1 MKVIQKSG
9 AWLWALLA
17 ALLLTV
23 LLTATAFAGD
33 NDFRCWTVDARQWT
47 NQGYQSEKDGVW
59 YLFLPQDESPA
70 DTVLS
75 FSGRVTAASAG
86 ALDREGGTLTGAFA
100 DRDRV
105 TLTLEGG
112 RTETVCLRQSSLP
125 SLRLILNGT
134 TLDQIHQDK
143 DVKYPGNDLVLT
155 DGDDVLTGAVEI
167 KGRGNSTWREYAKK
181 PYQIKFSK
189 KTSVLGMPAAK
200 KWILLAN
207 ASDDSMIRTRLVY
220 DAAEQMDFPFVT
232 EYQYVD
238 LWIDGQY
245 LGVYLLGEKAEIG
258 KGRLNLQDP
267 AGAMFEL
274 DNGFAT
280 DEDHYFF
287 EGRLNSY
294 FALKEIV
301 EEDDEHIQQA
311 MTNFQ
316 TAMTRLTT
324 ALTSQ
329 GWENLS
335 LSQLNEM
342 IDVDSLARYYL
353 MNEYVLNGES
363 FFTSFFW
370 YQDGAS
376 DVLHVGPLWDFDTC
390 MGNKNEKVTDYNASS
405 TSVLMKKMLNIPAF
419 YQRVQELY
427 ARYKPLLTGMAGQV
441 DGLRDEIGVSA
452 DLNYLRWSTLGT
464 ANPKPGGTPFA
475 PTYDEAL
482 SRVRTWLTGRAGA
495 FTPTVRPQQL
505 GYYFNAS
512 RTVMYLTYSAPSQ
525 TSLRFAVWGQQDG
538 QNDLHWYQAKQQN
551 GRWVA
556 EVPLINHQETGTYMV
571 HVYNQNGLPQ
581 GLLDH
586 GTVVVDN
593 LVQPEK
599 PALKAA
605 LSADG
610 RYLNL
615 TLTGGSDL
623 TRVWFPTWSQ
633 KNGQDDLQWYEAK
646 KQADGSWTYSVA
658 LSRHNTTGTYFI
670 HAYGNNKK
678 NLVAHTTA
686 YVEKIPGPEMKAA
699 LSADGRYLDVTL
711 TGRSDLSQV
720 WFPTWSQV
728 NGQDDLRWHEAARQA
743 DGSWTCRIALSD
755 HSGTGVYFIH
765 AYGNT
770 KKNLVAHTTV
780 TVPQASQPEQPPQPV
795 RSGMQAV
802 LSADGRYL
810 DVTLAGRSDLTKVW
824 FPTWSAVNGQ
834 DDLRWYEAT
843 KQPDGSWTCRVPLAN
858 HKSAGGFFLHAY
870 GNNKKN
876 LVAHT
881 TAYVEKIPGPEMK
894 AALSADGRYLDV
906 TLTGRSDLSQV
917 WFPTWSQ
924 VNGQDDLRWH
934 EAARQADGSWTCR
947 IALSD
952 HSGTGVYFIHAY
964 GNTKKNLVAHT
975 TVTVPQASQPE
986 QPPQPVRSGMQAVL
1000 SADGRY
1006 LDVTLAGRSDLTKVW
1021 FPTWS
1026 AVNGQDDLRWY
1037 EATKQPDGSW
1047 TCRVPLANHKSA
1059 GGFFLHAYGNN
1070 KKNLVA
1076 HTTASVSQ
1084 VVSPQVWTRLH
1095 DGGRYM
1101 TVTLTGRSDLTK
1113 VWFPT
1118 WGAANGQD
1126 DLQWYQAV
1134 RQSNGDWSYT
1144 VNLSQHRDKGTYF
1157 IHVYG
1162 NTRQNLVAHTTAYV
1176 S

>member
-125 SLRLILNGT
+125 SLRLTLNGT

-155 DGDDVLTGAVEI
+155 DGDDVLTGTVEI

-301 EEDDEHIQQA
+301 EEDDGHIQQA

-419 YQRVQELY
+419 YQRVQDLY

-538 QNDLHWYQAKQQN
+538 QNDLHWYQAKQQD

-556 EVPLINHQETGTYMV
+556 EVPLVNHQETGTYMV

-623 TRVWFPTWSQ
+623 TQVWFPTWSE

-711 TGRSDLSQV
+711 TGRGDLTQV

-728 NGQDDLRWHEAARQA
+728 NGQDDLRWHEAARQT

-770 KKNLVAHTTV
+770 
-780 TVPQASQPEQPPQPV
+780 
-795 RSGMQAV
+795 
-802 LSADGRYL
+802 
-810 DVTLAGRSDLTKVW
+810 
-824 FPTWSAVNGQ
+824 
-834 DDLRWYEAT
+834 
-843 KQPDGSWTCRVPLAN
+843 
-858 HKSAGGFFLHAY
+858 
-870 GNNKKN
+870 KKN

-906 TLTGRSDLSQV
+906 TLTGRGDLTQV
-917 WFPTWSQ
+917 WFPTRARSTARTTCAGMRPPGRPTAPDLPHRPVGPLRHRRLLHPRLRQYQEESGGPHHRYRTSGFPAFPARTAPPAGPLRHAGGAVRRWAVPGCDPGGPQRPDEGLVPHLERRERPGRSALVRGHQAAGRLLDLPGASGQPQERGRLLPPRLRQQQEEPGGPHHRLRVPGGVPPGMDPPPRRRPLYDRDPDGPQRSDEGLVPHLGRSQ
-924 VNGQDDLRWH
+924 RPGRPAV
-934 EAARQADGSWTCR
+934 
-947 IALSD
+947 
-952 HSGTGVYFIHAY
+952 
-964 GNTKKNLVAHT
+964 
-975 TVTVPQASQPE
+975 VP
-986 QPPQPVRSGMQAVL
+986 GGQAVQRRL
-1000 SADGRY
+1000 VLYREPVPA
-1006 LDVTLAGRSDLTKVW
+1006 
-1021 FPTWS
+1021 P
-1026 AVNGQDDLRWY
+1026 GQGHLLHPCLRQY
-1037 EATKQPDGSW
+1037 QTEPGGPHHRLCKLKGGTAPRREHPD
-1047 TCRVPLANHKSA
+1047 
-1059 GGFFLHAYGNN
+1059 
-1070 KKNLVA
+1070 
-1076 HTTASVSQ
+1076 Q
-1084 VVSPQVWTRLH
+1084 VLEIK
-1095 DGGRYM
+1095 
-1101 TVTLTGRSDLTK
+1101 L
-1113 VWFPT
+1113 
-1118 WGAANGQD
+1118 
-1126 DLQWYQAV
+1126 
-1134 RQSNGDWSYT
+1134 
-1144 VNLSQHRDKGTYF
+1144 
-1157 IHVYG
+1157 
-1162 NTRQNLVAHTTAYV
+1162 
-1176 S
+1176 

>member
-17 ALLLTV
+17 AV

-47 NQGYQSEKDGVW
+47 NQGYQSEEDGVW

-75 FSGRVTAASAG
+75 FSGSVTAASAG
-86 ALDREGGTLTGAFA
+86 TLDRDSGTLTGAFA

-125 SLRLILNGT
+125 SLRLTLNGT

-155 DGDDVLTGAVEI
+155 DGDDVLTGTVEI

-427 ARYKPLLTGMAGQV
+427 TRYKPVLTGMAGQV

-452 DLNYLRWSTLGT
+452 DLNYLRWSTLGA

-482 SRVRTWLTGRAGA
+482 SRVRTWLTGRANA

-525 TSLRFAVWGQQDG
+525 TSLRFAVWGEQDG

-556 EVPLINHQETGTYMV
+556 EVPLINHQETGTYMI

-615 TLTGGSDL
+615 TLTGGSGL
-623 TRVWFPTWSQ
+623 SQVWFPTWSE

-658 LSRHNTTGTYFI
+658 LSRHNTTGTYII

-711 TGRSDLSQV
+711 TGRGDLTQV

-728 NGQDDLRWHEAARQA
+728 NGQDDLRWHEAARQT

-765 AYGNT
+765 AYGNN

-780 TVPQASQPEQPPQPV
+780 TVPQASQPSQPSQPEQPSQPV

-802 LSADGRYL
+802 LS
-810 DVTLAGRSDLTKVW
+810 S
-824 FPTWSAVNGQ
+824 
-834 DDLRWYEAT
+834 
-843 KQPDGSWTCRVPLAN
+843 
-858 HKSAGGFFLHAY
+858 
-870 GNNKKN
+870 
-876 LVAHT
+876 
-881 TAYVEKIPGPEMK
+881 
-894 AALSADGRYLDV
+894 
-906 TLTGRSDLSQV
+906 
-917 WFPTWSQ
+917 
-924 VNGQDDLRWH
+924 
-934 EAARQADGSWTCR
+934 
-947 IALSD
+947 
-952 HSGTGVYFIHAY
+952 
-964 GNTKKNLVAHT
+964 
-975 TVTVPQASQPE
+975 
-986 QPPQPVRSGMQAVL
+986 
-1000 SADGRY
+1000 DGRY

-1118 WGAANGQD
+1118 WSAANGQD

-1134 RQSNGDWSYT
+1134 RQSNGDWTYT

-1162 NTRQNLVAHTTAYV
+1162 NTRQNLVAHTTV
-1176 S
+1176 TVN

>member
-1 MKVIQKSG
+1 MKLIQKSG
-9 AWLWALLA
+9 VWLWALLA

-47 NQGYQSEKDGVW
+47 NQGCRSEQDGMW

-125 SLRLILNGT
+125 SLRLTLNGT

-220 DAAEQMDFPFVT
+220 DAAEQMGFPFVT

-301 EEDDEHIQQA
+301 EEDDGHIQQA

-335 LSQLNEM
+335 LSQLNAM

-427 ARYKPLLTGMAGQV
+427 TRYKPVLTGMAGQV

-482 SRVRTWLTGRAGA
+482 SRVRTWLTGRANA

-610 RYLNL
+610 RYLDV
-615 TLTGGSDL
+615 TLTGRGDL
-623 TRVWFPTWSQ
+623 TQVWFPTWSE

-646 KQADGSWTYSVA
+646 KQVDGSWTYSVA
-658 LSRHNTTGTYFI
+658 LSRHNTTGVYFI

-678 NLVAHTTA
+678 NLVAHTT
-686 YVEKIPGPEMKAA
+686 
-699 LSADGRYLDVTL
+699 
-711 TGRSDLSQV
+711 
-720 WFPTWSQV
+720 
-728 NGQDDLRWHEAARQA
+728 
-743 DGSWTCRIALSD
+743 
-755 HSGTGVYFIH
+755 
-765 AYGNT
+765 
-770 KKNLVAHTTV
+770 V
-780 TVPQASQPEQPPQPV
+780 TVPQASQPSQPEQPPQPV

-802 LSADGRYL
+802 LS
-810 DVTLAGRSDLTKVW
+810 S
-824 FPTWSAVNGQ
+824 
-834 DDLRWYEAT
+834 
-843 KQPDGSWTCRVPLAN
+843 
-858 HKSAGGFFLHAY
+858 
-870 GNNKKN
+870 
-876 LVAHT
+876 
-881 TAYVEKIPGPEMK
+881 
-894 AALSADGRYLDV
+894 
-906 TLTGRSDLSQV
+906 
-917 WFPTWSQ
+917 
-924 VNGQDDLRWH
+924 
-934 EAARQADGSWTCR
+934 
-947 IALSD
+947 
-952 HSGTGVYFIHAY
+952 
-964 GNTKKNLVAHT
+964 
-975 TVTVPQASQPE
+975 
-986 QPPQPVRSGMQAVL
+986 
-1000 SADGRY
+1000 DGRY

-1162 NTRQNLVAHTTAYV
+1162 NTRQNLVAHTTATV

>member
-1 MKVIQKSG
+1 MKAIQKSG

-47 NQGYQSEKDGVW
+47 NQGYQSEQDGVW
-59 YLFLPQDESPA
+59 YLFLPRDENPA

-125 SLRLILNGT
+125 SLRLTLNGT

-258 KGRLNLQDP
+258 KGRLKLQDP

-301 EEDDEHIQQA
+301 EEDDGHIQQA

-538 QNDLHWYQAKQQN
+538 QNDLHWYQAKQQD

-556 EVPLINHQETGTYMV
+556 EVPLVNHQETGTYMV

-623 TRVWFPTWSQ
+623 TQVWFPTWSEKNGQ
-633 KNGQDDLQWYEAK
+633 DDLQWYEAKKQADGSWTYSVALSRHNTTGTYFIHAYGNNKKNLVAHTTAYVEKIPGPEMKAALSADGRYLNLTLTGGSDLTQVWFPTWSEKNGQDDLQWYEAK

-711 TGRSDLSQV
+711 TGRGNLTQV

-728 NGQDDLRWHEAARQA
+728 NGQDDLRWHEAARQT

-780 TVPQASQPEQPPQPV
+780 TVPQASQP
-795 RSGMQAV
+795 
-802 LSADGRYL
+802 
-810 DVTLAGRSDLTKVW
+810 
-824 FPTWSAVNGQ
+824 
-834 DDLRWYEAT
+834 
-843 KQPDGSWTCRVPLAN
+843 
-858 HKSAGGFFLHAY
+858 
-870 GNNKKN
+870 
-876 LVAHT
+876 
-881 TAYVEKIPGPEMK
+881 
-894 AALSADGRYLDV
+894 
-906 TLTGRSDLSQV
+906 
-917 WFPTWSQ
+917 
-924 VNGQDDLRWH
+924 
-934 EAARQADGSWTCR
+934 
-947 IALSD
+947 
-952 HSGTGVYFIHAY
+952 
-964 GNTKKNLVAHT
+964 
-975 TVTVPQASQPE
+975 SQPE

-1026 AVNGQDDLRWY
+1026 SVNGQDDLRWY

>member
-843 KQPDGSWTCRVPLAN
+843 KQPDAVVQQTQPDTAEPDARQPQAEVQSGNAAGLTPITRTKNAVASGVTLEKVVMRNVNGSQVVGYLSEIDLSKDVTLKASYTGYYYDGSTAAQRKAMVDSGKLKWEMSQTTAQ
-858 HKSAGGFFLHAY
+858 AAAY
-870 GNNKKN
+870 GRASDTEGRVVLATNADYYNMQTGAPTGYLIMEGN
-876 LVAHT
+876 LVKTGAEPFFAILKDGSAVIRPAGSDT
-881 TAYVEKIPGPEMK
+881 SDVVEAVSGPYMLVENGQIVPGLDQGDRMPRNSVGIRADGSVVFFE
-894 AALSADGRYLDV
+894 ADGRQEPMSIGMSMYEVASFLKDAGCVTAIYLDGGGSATV
-906 TLTGRSDLSQV
+906 AACYEGTDELVVRNSPSDGLERTVSDALLGV
-917 WFPTWSQ
+917 F
-924 VNGQDDLRWH
+924 LRQ
-934 EAARQADGSWTCR
+934 EP
-947 IALSD
+947 
-952 HSGTGVYFIHAY
+952 
-964 GNTKKNLVAHT
+964 VA
-975 TVTVPQASQPE
+975 
-986 QPPQPVRSGMQAVL
+986 GL
-1000 SADGRY
+1000 
-1006 LDVTLAGRSDLTKVW
+1006 
-1021 FPTWS
+1021 
-1026 AVNGQDDLRWY
+1026 
-1037 EATKQPDGSW
+1037 
-1047 TCRVPLANHKSA
+1047 
-1059 GGFFLHAYGNN
+1059 
-1070 KKNLVA
+1070 
-1076 HTTASVSQ
+1076 
-1084 VVSPQVWTRLH
+1084 
-1095 DGGRYM
+1095 
-1101 TVTLTGRSDLTK
+1101 
-1113 VWFPT
+1113 
-1118 WGAANGQD
+1118 
-1126 DLQWYQAV
+1126 
-1134 RQSNGDWSYT
+1134 
-1144 VNLSQHRDKGTYF
+1144 
-1157 IHVYG
+1157 
-1162 NTRQNLVAHTTAYV
+1162 
-1176 S
+1176 

>member
-47 NQGYQSEKDGVW
+47 NQGCRSEQDGVW
-59 YLFLPQDESPA
+59 YLFLPRDESPA

-125 SLRLILNGT
+125 SLRLTLNGT

-220 DAAEQMDFPFVT
+220 DAAEQMGVPFVT

-427 ARYKPLLTGMAGQV
+427 TRYKPVLTGMAGQV

-452 DLNYLRWSTLGT
+452 DLNYLRWSTLGA

-482 SRVRTWLTGRAGA
+482 SRVRTWLAGRANA

-556 EVPLINHQETGTYMV
+556 EVPLTNHQETGTYMV

-623 TRVWFPTWSQ
+623 TQVWFPTWSE

-711 TGRSDLSQV
+711 TGRGDLTQV

-728 NGQDDLRWHEAARQA
+728 NGQDDLRWHEAARQT

-765 AYGNT
+765 AYGNN

-780 TVPQASQPEQPPQPV
+780 TVPQASQPSQPEQPPQPV

-834 DDLRWYEAT
+834 DDLRW
-843 KQPDGSWTCRVPLAN
+843 
-858 HKSAGGFFLHAY
+858 
-870 GNNKKN
+870 
-876 LVAHT
+876 
-881 TAYVEKIPGPEMK
+881 
-894 AALSADGRYLDV
+894 
-906 TLTGRSDLSQV
+906 
-917 WFPTWSQ
+917 
-924 VNGQDDLRWH
+924 H
-934 EAARQADGSWTCR
+934 EAARQTDGSWTCR

-964 GNTKKNLVAHT
+964 GNNKKNLVAHT
-975 TVTVPQASQPE
+975 TVTVPQASQPSQPE

-1026 AVNGQDDLRWY
+1026 SVNGQDDLRWY

>member
-1 MKVIQKSG
+1 MKATRKTG
-9 AWLWALLA
+9 TWLWALLA
-17 ALLLTV
+17 AAILTA
-23 LLTATAFAGD
+23 LLTATAFAGG

-47 NQGYQSEKDGVW
+47 NQGYRSEKDGVW
-59 YLFLPQDESPA
+59 YLFLPADESLA

-75 FSGRVTAASAG
+75 FSGSVTAASAG
-86 ALDREGGTLTGAFA
+86 TLDREHGTLTGAFA
-100 DRDRV
+100 ASDRV
-105 TLTLEGG
+105 TLTLDGG
-112 RTETVCLRQSSLP
+112 KTVQICAKQSSLP
-125 SLRLILNGT
+125 SLRLTLNGT
-134 TLDQIHQDK
+134 TLEQVHRDK
-143 DVKYPGNDLVLT
+143 NVKYPGNDLVLT
-155 DGDDVLTGAVEI
+155 DGDDVLTGTVEF

-220 DAAEQMDFPFVT
+220 DAAEHMGFPYVT
-232 EYQYVD
+232 EYKYVD
-238 LWIDGQY
+238 LWVDGEY
-245 LGVYLLGEKAEIG
+245 LGVYLIGEKAEIG
-258 KGRLNLQDP
+258 KNRLNLQDP

-287 EGRLNSY
+287 EGRLNSW

-301 EEDDEHIQQA
+301 EEEDDAHIAQA
-311 MTNFQ
+311 MSNFQ
-316 TAMTRLTT
+316 TAMTRFTT
-324 ALTSQ
+324 ALTSE

-335 LSQLNEM
+335 LAQLNRM

-427 ARYKPLLTGMAGQV
+427 ARYKPVLTGMAGQI
-441 DGLRDEIGVSA
+441 DGRKAEIGVSA
-452 DLNYLRWSTLGT
+452 DLNYLRWNTLGT
-464 ANPKPGGTPFA
+464 ANPKPGGMPFA

-482 SRVRTWLTGRAGA
+482 DRVRTWLNGRAGA
-495 FTPTVRPQQL
+495 FTPAVRPQQL
-505 GYYFNAS
+505 GYYFNTA
-512 RTVMYLTYSAPSQ
+512 RTVMYLTYSAPQQ
-525 TSLRFAVWGQQDG
+525 TALRFAVWGEQDG
-538 QNDLHWYQAKQQN
+538 QNDLHWYQAKKQN

-571 HVYNQNGLPQ
+571 HIYNQNGLPQ

-593 LVQPEK
+593 LVQQEK

-623 TRVWFPTWSQ
+623 AKVWFPTWSQ
-633 KNGQDDLQWYEAK
+633 KNGQDDLQWYEAR
-646 KQADGSWTYSVA
+646 KQADGSWTYSVL

-670 HAYGNNKK
+670 HAYGNSKQ

-699 LSADGRYLDVTL
+699 VSADGRYLDVTL
-711 TGRSDLSQV
+711 TGRSDLSRV
-720 WFPTWSQV
+720 WFPTWSQD

-780 TVPQASQPEQPPQPV
+780 TVPQASQPSQPSQPV
-795 RSGMQAV
+795 RSAMTAV

-810 DVTLAGRSDLTKVW
+810 DVTLTGRGDLSRVW

-834 DDLRWYEAT
+834 DDLRWYEAV
-843 KQPDGSWTCRVPLAN
+843 KQADGSWTCRVPLAN
-858 HKSAGGFFLHAY
+858 HKNAGGYFLHAY
-870 GNNKKN
+870 GNDK
-876 LVAHT
+876 
-881 TAYVEKIPGPEMK
+881 
-894 AALSADGRYLDV
+894 R
-906 TLTGRSDLSQV
+906 
-917 WFPTWSQ
+917 
-924 VNGQDDLRWH
+924 
-934 EAARQADGSWTCR
+934 
-947 IALSD
+947 
-952 HSGTGVYFIHAY
+952 
-964 GNTKKNLVAHT
+964 NLVAHT
-975 TVTVPQASQPE
+975 TVSVAQA
-986 QPPQPVRSGMQAVL
+986 
-1000 SADGRY
+1000 
-1006 LDVTLAGRSDLTKVW
+1006 
-1021 FPTWS
+1021 
-1026 AVNGQDDLRWY
+1026 
-1037 EATKQPDGSW
+1037 
-1047 TCRVPLANHKSA
+1047 
-1059 GGFFLHAYGNN
+1059 
-1070 KKNLVA
+1070 
-1076 HTTASVSQ
+1076 
-1084 VVSPQVWTRLH
+1084 VSPQVWTQLSA
-1095 DGGRYM
+1095 DGRYM
-1101 TVTLTGRSDLTK
+1101 TVTLTGRSDLSR
-1113 VWFPT
+1113 VWFPV
-1118 WGAANGQD
+1118 WSAVNGQD
-1126 DLQWYQAV
+1126 DLQWYEAKK
-1134 RQSNGDWSYT
+1134 QSNGDWTYT
-1144 VNLSQHRDKGTYF
+1144 VTLARHKGAGTYF

-1162 NTRQNLVAHTTAYV
+1162 NSKQNLVAHTTAYV
-1176 S
+1176 I

>member
-9 AWLWALLA
+9 VWLWALLA

-125 SLRLILNGT
+125 SLRLTLNGT

-301 EEDDEHIQQA
+301 EEDDGHIQQA

-427 ARYKPLLTGMAGQV
+427 TRYKPLLTGMAGQV

-452 DLNYLRWSTLGT
+452 DLNYLRWSTLGA

-475 PTYDEAL
+475 PTYDEAI
-482 SRVRTWLTGRAGA
+482 SRVRTWLTGRANA

-556 EVPLINHQETGTYMV
+556 EVPLVNHQETGTYMV

-623 TRVWFPTWSQ
+623 TQVWFPTWSE

-646 KQADGSWTYSVA
+646 K
-658 LSRHNTTGTYFI
+658 
-670 HAYGNNKK
+670 
-678 NLVAHTTA
+678 
-686 YVEKIPGPEMKAA
+686 
-699 LSADGRYLDVTL
+699 
-711 TGRSDLSQV
+711 
-720 WFPTWSQV
+720 
-728 NGQDDLRWHEAARQA
+728 QA

-780 TVPQASQPEQPPQPV
+780 TVPQASQP
-795 RSGMQAV
+795 
-802 LSADGRYL
+802 
-810 DVTLAGRSDLTKVW
+810 
-824 FPTWSAVNGQ
+824 
-834 DDLRWYEAT
+834 
-843 KQPDGSWTCRVPLAN
+843 
-858 HKSAGGFFLHAY
+858 
-870 GNNKKN
+870 
-876 LVAHT
+876 
-881 TAYVEKIPGPEMK
+881 
-894 AALSADGRYLDV
+894 
-906 TLTGRSDLSQV
+906 
-917 WFPTWSQ
+917 
-924 VNGQDDLRWH
+924 
-934 EAARQADGSWTCR
+934 
-947 IALSD
+947 
-952 HSGTGVYFIHAY
+952 
-964 GNTKKNLVAHT
+964 
-975 TVTVPQASQPE
+975 SQPE

-1026 AVNGQDDLRWY
+1026 SVNGQDDLRWY

-1157 IHVYG
+1157 VHVYG

>member
-17 ALLLTV
+17 AVLLTV

-47 NQGYQSEKDGVW
+47 NQGCQSEQDGVW

-125 SLRLILNGT
+125 SLRLTLNGT

-287 EGRLNSY
+287 ERRLNSY

-301 EEDDEHIQQA
+301 EEDDGHIQQA

-427 ARYKPLLTGMAGQV
+427 TRYKPVLTGMAGQV

-482 SRVRTWLTGRAGA
+482 SRVRTWLTGRANA

-538 QNDLHWYQAKQQN
+538 QNDLHWYQARKQN
-551 GRWVA
+551 GHWVA

-615 TLTGGSDL
+615 TLTGGSGL
-623 TRVWFPTWSQ
+623 T
-633 KNGQDDLQWYEAK
+633 
-646 KQADGSWTYSVA
+646 
-658 LSRHNTTGTYFI
+658 
-670 HAYGNNKK
+670 
-678 NLVAHTTA
+678 
-686 YVEKIPGPEMKAA
+686 
-699 LSADGRYLDVTL
+699 
-711 TGRSDLSQV
+711 QV

-728 NGQDDLRWHEAARQA
+728 NGQDDLRWHEASRQA

-780 TVPQASQPEQPPQPV
+780 TVPQPSQPV

-810 DVTLAGRSDLTKVW
+810 DVTLAGRSDL
-824 FPTWSAVNGQ
+824 A
-834 DDLRWYEAT
+834 
-843 KQPDGSWTCRVPLAN
+843 
-858 HKSAGGFFLHAY
+858 
-870 GNNKKN
+870 
-876 LVAHT
+876 
-881 TAYVEKIPGPEMK
+881 
-894 AALSADGRYLDV
+894 
-906 TLTGRSDLSQV
+906 
-917 WFPTWSQ
+917 
-924 VNGQDDLRWH
+924 
-934 EAARQADGSWTCR
+934 
-947 IALSD
+947 
-952 HSGTGVYFIHAY
+952 
-964 GNTKKNLVAHT
+964 
-975 TVTVPQASQPE
+975 
-986 QPPQPVRSGMQAVL
+986 
-1000 SADGRY
+1000 
-1006 LDVTLAGRSDLTKVW
+1006 KVW

>member
-1 MKVIQKSG
+1 MKAIQKSG

-125 SLRLILNGT
+125 SLRLTLNGT

-155 DGDDVLTGAVEI
+155 DGDDVLTGTVEI

-342 IDVDSLARYYL
+342 IDVDSLARYHL

-427 ARYKPLLTGMAGQV
+427 TRYKPVLTGMAGQV

-482 SRVRTWLTGRAGA
+482 DRVRTWLNGRAGA
-495 FTPTVRPQQL
+495 FTPAVRPQQL
-505 GYYFNAS
+505 GYYFNTA

-556 EVPLINHQETGTYMV
+556 EVPLVNHQETGTYMV

-711 TGRSDLSQV
+711 TGRGDLTQV

-743 DGSWTCRIALSD
+743 DGSWTYSVACRIALSD

-780 TVPQASQPEQPPQPV
+780 TVPQPSQPEQPPQPV
-795 RSGMQAV
+795 RSGMQA
-802 LSADGRYL
+802 A
-810 DVTLAGRSDLTKVW
+810 
-824 FPTWSAVNGQ
+824 
-834 DDLRWYEAT
+834 
-843 KQPDGSWTCRVPLAN
+843 
-858 HKSAGGFFLHAY
+858 
-870 GNNKKN
+870 
-876 LVAHT
+876 
-881 TAYVEKIPGPEMK
+881 
-894 AALSADGRYLDV
+894 
-906 TLTGRSDLSQV
+906 
-917 WFPTWSQ
+917 
-924 VNGQDDLRWH
+924 
-934 EAARQADGSWTCR
+934 
-947 IALSD
+947 
-952 HSGTGVYFIHAY
+952 
-964 GNTKKNLVAHT
+964 
-975 TVTVPQASQPE
+975 
-986 QPPQPVRSGMQAVL
+986 L

-1134 RQSNGDWSYT
+1134 RQSNGDWTYT

>member
-1 MKVIQKSG
+1 MKATRKTG
-9 AWLWALLA
+9 TWLWALLA
-17 ALLLTV
+17 AAILTA
-23 LLTATAFAGD
+23 LLTATAFAGG

-47 NQGYQSEKDGVW
+47 NQGYRSEKDGVW
-59 YLFLPQDESPA
+59 YLFLPADESLA

-75 FSGRVTAASAG
+75 FSGSVTAASAG
-86 ALDREGGTLTGAFA
+86 TLDREHGTLTGAFA
-100 DRDRV
+100 ASDRV
-105 TLTLEGG
+105 TLTLDGG
-112 RTETVCLRQSSLP
+112 KTVQICAKQSSLP
-125 SLRLILNGT
+125 SLRLTLNGT
-134 TLDQIHQDK
+134 TLEQVHRDK
-143 DVKYPGNDLVLT
+143 NVKYPGNDLVLT
-155 DGDDVLTGAVEI
+155 DGDDVLTGTVEF

-220 DAAEQMDFPFVT
+220 DAAEQMGFPYVT

-301 EEDDEHIQQA
+301 EEDDAHIAQA
-311 MTNFQ
+311 MSNFQ
-316 TAMTRLTT
+316 TAMTRFTT
-324 ALTSQ
+324 ALTSE

-335 LSQLNEM
+335 LAQLNRM

-427 ARYKPLLTGMAGQV
+427 TRYKPVLTGMAGQV

-452 DLNYLRWSTLGT
+452 DLNYLRWSTLGA

-482 SRVRTWLTGRAGA
+482 SRVRTWLAGRANA

-556 EVPLINHQETGTYMV
+556 EVPLTNHQETGTYMV

-623 TRVWFPTWSQ
+623 TQVWFPTWSE

-711 TGRSDLSQV
+711 TGRGDLTQV

-728 NGQDDLRWHEAARQA
+728 NGQDDLRWHEAARQT

-765 AYGNT
+765 AYGNN

-780 TVPQASQPEQPPQPV
+780 TVPQASQPSQPEQPPQPV

-834 DDLRWYEAT
+834 DDLRW
-843 KQPDGSWTCRVPLAN
+843 
-858 HKSAGGFFLHAY
+858 
-870 GNNKKN
+870 
-876 LVAHT
+876 
-881 TAYVEKIPGPEMK
+881 
-894 AALSADGRYLDV
+894 
-906 TLTGRSDLSQV
+906 
-917 WFPTWSQ
+917 
-924 VNGQDDLRWH
+924 H
-934 EAARQADGSWTCR
+934 EAARQTDGSWTCR

-964 GNTKKNLVAHT
+964 GNNKKNLVAHT
-975 TVTVPQASQPE
+975 TVTVPQASQPSQPE

-1026 AVNGQDDLRWY
+1026 SVNGQDDLRWY

>member
-59 YLFLPQDESPA
+59 YLFLPRDESPA

-75 FSGRVTAASAG
+75 FSGSVTAASAG
-86 ALDREGGTLTGAFA
+86 ALDRDSGTLTGAFA

-125 SLRLILNGT
+125 SLRLTLNGT

-267 AGAMFEL
+267 AGAIFEL

-287 EGRLNSY
+287 EGRLNSN
-294 FALKEIV
+294 FALKENV
-301 EEDDEHIQQA
+301 EVDDEHIQQA

-427 ARYKPLLTGMAGQV
+427 TRYKPVLTGMAGQV

-452 DLNYLRWSTLGT
+452 DLNYLRWSTLGA

-475 PTYDEAL
+475 PTY
-482 SRVRTWLTGRAGA
+482 G
-495 FTPTVRPQQL
+495 
-505 GYYFNAS
+505 
-512 RTVMYLTYSAPSQ
+512 
-525 TSLRFAVWGQQDG
+525 
-538 QNDLHWYQAKQQN
+538 
-551 GRWVA
+551 
-556 EVPLINHQETGTYMV
+556 
-571 HVYNQNGLPQ
+571 
-581 GLLDH
+581 
-586 GTVVVDN
+586 
-593 LVQPEK
+593 
-599 PALKAA
+599 
-605 LSADG
+605 
-610 RYLNL
+610 
-615 TLTGGSDL
+615 
-623 TRVWFPTWSQ
+623 
-633 KNGQDDLQWYEAK
+633 
-646 KQADGSWTYSVA
+646 
-658 LSRHNTTGTYFI
+658 
-670 HAYGNNKK
+670 
-678 NLVAHTTA
+678 
-686 YVEKIPGPEMKAA
+686 
-699 LSADGRYLDVTL
+699 
-711 TGRSDLSQV
+711 
-720 WFPTWSQV
+720 
-728 NGQDDLRWHEAARQA
+728 
-743 DGSWTCRIALSD
+743 
-755 HSGTGVYFIH
+755 
-765 AYGNT
+765 
-770 KKNLVAHTTV
+770 
-780 TVPQASQPEQPPQPV
+780 
-795 RSGMQAV
+795 
-802 LSADGRYL
+802 
-810 DVTLAGRSDLTKVW
+810 
-824 FPTWSAVNGQ
+824 
-834 DDLRWYEAT
+834 
-843 KQPDGSWTCRVPLAN
+843 
-858 HKSAGGFFLHAY
+858 
-870 GNNKKN
+870 
-876 LVAHT
+876 
-881 TAYVEKIPGPEMK
+881 
-894 AALSADGRYLDV
+894 
-906 TLTGRSDLSQV
+906 
-917 WFPTWSQ
+917 
-924 VNGQDDLRWH
+924 
-934 EAARQADGSWTCR
+934 
-947 IALSD
+947 
-952 HSGTGVYFIHAY
+952 
-964 GNTKKNLVAHT
+964 
-975 TVTVPQASQPE
+975 
-986 QPPQPVRSGMQAVL
+986 
-1000 SADGRY
+1000 
-1006 LDVTLAGRSDLTKVW
+1006 
-1021 FPTWS
+1021 
-1026 AVNGQDDLRWY
+1026 
-1037 EATKQPDGSW
+1037 
-1047 TCRVPLANHKSA
+1047 
-1059 GGFFLHAYGNN
+1059 
-1070 KKNLVA
+1070 
-1076 HTTASVSQ
+1076 
-1084 VVSPQVWTRLH
+1084 
-1095 DGGRYM
+1095 
-1101 TVTLTGRSDLTK
+1101 
-1113 VWFPT
+1113 
-1118 WGAANGQD
+1118 
-1126 DLQWYQAV
+1126 
-1134 RQSNGDWSYT
+1134 
-1144 VNLSQHRDKGTYF
+1144 
-1157 IHVYG
+1157 
-1162 NTRQNLVAHTTAYV
+1162 
-1176 S
+1176 

>member
-1 MKVIQKSG
+1 MTHCRMK
-9 AWLWALLA
+9 A
-17 ALLLTV
+17 A
-23 LLTATAFAGD
+23 
-33 NDFRCWTVDARQWT
+33 
-47 NQGYQSEKDGVW
+47 
-59 YLFLPQDESPA
+59 
-70 DTVLS
+70 
-75 FSGRVTAASAG
+75 
-86 ALDREGGTLTGAFA
+86 
-100 DRDRV
+100 
-105 TLTLEGG
+105 
-112 RTETVCLRQSSLP
+112 
-125 SLRLILNGT
+125 
-134 TLDQIHQDK
+134 
-143 DVKYPGNDLVLT
+143 
-155 DGDDVLTGAVEI
+155 
-167 KGRGNSTWREYAKK
+167 
-181 PYQIKFSK
+181 
-189 KTSVLGMPAAK
+189 M
-200 KWILLAN
+200 
-207 ASDDSMIRTRLVY
+207 
-220 DAAEQMDFPFVT
+220 
-232 EYQYVD
+232 
-238 LWIDGQY
+238 
-245 LGVYLLGEKAEIG
+245 LGEKVEIG

-301 EEDDEHIQQA
+301 EEDDGHIQQA

-427 ARYKPLLTGMAGQV
+427 TRYKPVLTGMAGQV

-452 DLNYLRWSTLGT
+452 DLNYLRWSTLGA

-482 SRVRTWLTGRAGA
+482 SRVRTWLTGRANA

-556 EVPLINHQETGTYMV
+556 EVPLVNHQETGTYMV

-623 TRVWFPTWSQ
+623 TQVWFPTWSE

-711 TGRSDLSQV
+711 TGRGDLTQVWFPTWSQVNGQDDLRWHEASRQADGSWTCRIALSDHSGTGVYFIHAYGNTKKNLVAHTTAYVEKIPGPEMKAALSADGRYLDVTLTGRGDLTQV

-728 NGQDDLRWHEAARQA
+728 NGQDDLRWHEAARQT

-780 TVPQASQPEQPPQPV
+780 TVPQASQP
-795 RSGMQAV
+795 
-802 LSADGRYL
+802 
-810 DVTLAGRSDLTKVW
+810 
-824 FPTWSAVNGQ
+824 
-834 DDLRWYEAT
+834 
-843 KQPDGSWTCRVPLAN
+843 
-858 HKSAGGFFLHAY
+858 
-870 GNNKKN
+870 
-876 LVAHT
+876 
-881 TAYVEKIPGPEMK
+881 
-894 AALSADGRYLDV
+894 
-906 TLTGRSDLSQV
+906 
-917 WFPTWSQ
+917 
-924 VNGQDDLRWH
+924 
-934 EAARQADGSWTCR
+934 
-947 IALSD
+947 
-952 HSGTGVYFIHAY
+952 
-964 GNTKKNLVAHT
+964 
-975 TVTVPQASQPE
+975 SQPE

-1026 AVNGQDDLRWY
+1026 SANGQDDLRWY

>member
-47 NQGYQSEKDGVW
+47 NQGCRSEQDGVW

-75 FSGRVTAASAG
+75 FSGSVTAASAG

-100 DRDRV
+100 ASDRV

-125 SLRLILNGT
+125 SLRLTLNGT

-155 DGDDVLTGAVEI
+155 DGDDVLTGTVEI

-220 DAAEQMDFPFVT
+220 DAAEQMGFPYVT

-238 LWIDGQY
+238 LWVDGEY
-245 LGVYLLGEKAEIG
+245 LGVYLIGEKAEIG
-258 KGRLNLQDP
+258 KNRLNLQDP

-427 ARYKPLLTGMAGQV
+427 TRYKPLLTGMAGQV

-538 QNDLHWYQAKQQN
+538 QNDLHWYQAKQQD

-556 EVPLINHQETGTYMV
+556 EVPLVNHQETGTYMV

-615 TLTGGSDL
+615 TLTGGSGL
-623 TRVWFPTWSQ
+623 TQVWFPTWSE

-711 TGRSDLSQV
+711 TGRGDLTQV

-765 AYGNT
+765 AYGNNKKNLVAHT
-770 KKNLVAHTTV
+770 TAYVEKIPGPEMKAALSADGRYLDVTLTGRGDLTQVWFPTWSQDNGQDDLRWHEASRQADGSWTCRIALSDHSGTGVYFIHAYGNNKKNLVAHTTV
-780 TVPQASQPEQPPQPV
+780 TVPQASQPSQPEQPPQPV

-824 FPTWSAVNGQ
+824 FPTWSSVNGQ

-870 GNNKKN
+870 GN
-876 LVAHT
+876 
-881 TAYVEKIPGPEMK
+881 
-894 AALSADGRYLDV
+894 S
-906 TLTGRSDLSQV
+906 
-917 WFPTWSQ
+917 
-924 VNGQDDLRWH
+924 
-934 EAARQADGSWTCR
+934 
-947 IALSD
+947 
-952 HSGTGVYFIHAY
+952 
-964 GNTKKNLVAHT
+964 
-975 TVTVPQASQPE
+975 
-986 QPPQPVRSGMQAVL
+986 
-1000 SADGRY
+1000 
-1006 LDVTLAGRSDLTKVW
+1006 
-1021 FPTWS
+1021 
-1026 AVNGQDDLRWY
+1026 
-1037 EATKQPDGSW
+1037 
-1047 TCRVPLANHKSA
+1047 
-1059 GGFFLHAYGNN
+1059 

-1144 VNLSQHRDKGTYF
+1144 VNLSQHQDKGTYF

-1162 NTRQNLVAHTTAYV
+1162 NTRQNLVAHTTATV
-1176 S
+1176 N

>member
-75 FSGRVTAASAG
+75 FSGSVTAASAG

-125 SLRLILNGT
+125 SLRLTLNGT

-155 DGDDVLTGAVEI
+155 DGDDVLTGTVEI

-427 ARYKPLLTGMAGQV
+427 ARYKPVLTGMAGQV

-452 DLNYLRWSTLGT
+452 DLNYLRWNTLGA

-482 SRVRTWLTGRAGA
+482 SRVRTWLTGRANA

-610 RYLNL
+610 RYL
-615 TLTGGSDL
+615 
-623 TRVWFPTWSQ
+623 
-633 KNGQDDLQWYEAK
+633 
-646 KQADGSWTYSVA
+646 
-658 LSRHNTTGTYFI
+658 
-670 HAYGNNKK
+670 
-678 NLVAHTTA
+678 
-686 YVEKIPGPEMKAA
+686 
-699 LSADGRYLDVTL
+699 DVTL
-711 TGRSDLSQV
+711 TGCGDLTQV

-765 AYGNT
+765 AYGNN

-780 TVPQASQPEQPPQPV
+780 TVPQPSQPSQPEQPPQPV

-802 LSADGRYL
+802 LS
-810 DVTLAGRSDLTKVW
+810 S
-824 FPTWSAVNGQ
+824 
-834 DDLRWYEAT
+834 
-843 KQPDGSWTCRVPLAN
+843 
-858 HKSAGGFFLHAY
+858 
-870 GNNKKN
+870 
-876 LVAHT
+876 
-881 TAYVEKIPGPEMK
+881 
-894 AALSADGRYLDV
+894 
-906 TLTGRSDLSQV
+906 
-917 WFPTWSQ
+917 
-924 VNGQDDLRWH
+924 
-934 EAARQADGSWTCR
+934 
-947 IALSD
+947 
-952 HSGTGVYFIHAY
+952 
-964 GNTKKNLVAHT
+964 
-975 TVTVPQASQPE
+975 
-986 QPPQPVRSGMQAVL
+986 
-1000 SADGRY
+1000 DGRY

-1084 VVSPQVWTRLH
+1084 VVSPQVWTQLH
-1095 DGGRYM
+1095 DDGRYM

-1134 RQSNGDWSYT
+1134 RQSNGDWTYT

>member
-17 ALLLTV
+17 AVLLTV

-75 FSGRVTAASAG
+75 FSGSVTAASAG
-86 ALDREGGTLTGAFA
+86 TLDRDSGTLTGAFA

-125 SLRLILNGT
+125 SLRLTLNGT

-143 DVKYPGNDLVLT
+143 DVKYPG
-155 DGDDVLTGAVEI
+155 DDVLTGTVEI

-181 PYQIKFSK
+181 PYQIKFSR

-287 EGRLNSY
+287 EGRLNSW

-427 ARYKPLLTGMAGQV
+427 ARYKPVLTGMAGQV

-452 DLNYLRWSTLGT
+452 DLNYLRWNTLGA

-482 SRVRTWLTGRAGA
+482 SRVRTWLTGRANA
-495 FTPTVRPQQL
+495 FTPAVRPQQL

-525 TSLRFAVWGQQDG
+525 TSLRFAVWGEQDG

-615 TLTGGSDL
+615 TLTGGSGL
-623 TRVWFPTWSQ
+623 TQVWFPTWSE

-658 LSRHNTTGTYFI
+658 LSRHNTTGTYII

-686 YVEKIPGPEMKAA
+686 HVEKIPGPEMKAA

-711 TGRSDLSQV
+711 TGRGDLTQV

-728 NGQDDLRWHEAARQA
+728 NGQDDLRWHEAARQT

-765 AYGNT
+765 AYGNN

-780 TVPQASQPEQPPQPV
+780 TVPQASQPSQP
-795 RSGMQAV
+795 
-802 LSADGRYL
+802 
-810 DVTLAGRSDLTKVW
+810 
-824 FPTWSAVNGQ
+824 
-834 DDLRWYEAT
+834 
-843 KQPDGSWTCRVPLAN
+843 
-858 HKSAGGFFLHAY
+858 
-870 GNNKKN
+870 
-876 LVAHT
+876 
-881 TAYVEKIPGPEMK
+881 
-894 AALSADGRYLDV
+894 
-906 TLTGRSDLSQV
+906 
-917 WFPTWSQ
+917 
-924 VNGQDDLRWH
+924 
-934 EAARQADGSWTCR
+934 
-947 IALSD
+947 
-952 HSGTGVYFIHAY
+952 
-964 GNTKKNLVAHT
+964 
-975 TVTVPQASQPE
+975 SQPE
-986 QPPQPVRSGMQAVL
+986 QPSQPVRSGMQAVL

-1113 VWFPT
+1113 VWFPA
-1118 WGAANGQD
+1118 WSAANGQD

-1134 RQSNGDWSYT
+1134 RQSNGDWTYT

-1162 NTRQNLVAHTTAYV
+1162 NTRQNLVAHTTV
-1176 S
+1176 TVN

>member
-1 MKVIQKSG
+1 MKATRKTG
-9 AWLWALLA
+9 TWLWALLA
-17 ALLLTV
+17 AAILTA
-23 LLTATAFAGD
+23 LLTATAFAGG

-47 NQGYQSEKDGVW
+47 NQGYRSEKDGVW
-59 YLFLPQDESPA
+59 YLFLPADESLA

-75 FSGRVTAASAG
+75 FSGSVTAASAG
-86 ALDREGGTLTGAFA
+86 TLDREHGTLTGAFA
-100 DRDRV
+100 ASDRV
-105 TLTLEGG
+105 TLTLDGG
-112 RTETVCLRQSSLP
+112 KTVQICAKQSSLP
-125 SLRLILNGT
+125 SLRLTLNGT
-134 TLDQIHQDK
+134 TLEQVHRDK
-143 DVKYPGNDLVLT
+143 NVKYPGNDLVLT
-155 DGDDVLTGAVEI
+155 DGDDVLTGTVEF

-238 LWIDGQY
+238 LWVDGEY
-245 LGVYLLGEKAEIG
+245 LGVYLIGEKAEIG
-258 KGRLNLQDP
+258 KNRLNLQDP

-301 EEDDEHIQQA
+301 EEDDAHIAQA
-311 MTNFQ
+311 MSNFQ
-316 TAMTRLTT
+316 TAMTRFTT
-324 ALTSQ
+324 ALTSE

-335 LSQLNEM
+335 LAQLNRM

-427 ARYKPLLTGMAGQV
+427 ARYKPVLTGMAGQV

-482 SRVRTWLTGRAGA
+482 DRVRTWLNGRAGA
-495 FTPTVRPQQL
+495 FTPAVRPQQL

-512 RTVMYLTYSAPSQ
+512 RTVMYLTYSAPQQ
-525 TSLRFAVWGQQDG
+525 TALRFAVWGEQDG
-538 QNDLHWYQAKQQN
+538 QNDLHWYQAKKQN

-571 HVYNQNGLPQ
+571 HIYNQNGLPQ

-593 LVQPEK
+593 LVQQEK

-623 TRVWFPTWSQ
+623 AKVWFPTWSQ
-633 KNGQDDLQWYEAK
+633 KNGQDDLQWYEAQ
-646 KQADGSWTYSVA
+646 KQADGSWTYSVL

-670 HAYGNNKK
+670 HAYGNSKQNLVAHATAYVEKIPGPEMKAAVSADGRYLDVTLTGRSDLSRVWFPTWSQDNGQDDLRWYEAVKQTDGSWTCRVPLSNHGSTGTYFIHAYGNSKQNLVAHTTAYVEKIPGPEMKAAVSADGRYLDVTLTGRSDLSRVWFPTWSAVNGQDDLRWYEAVRQTDGSWACRVPLSNHGSTGTYFIHAYGNDKK

-711 TGRSDLSQV
+711 TGRSDLTQV

-743 DGSWTCRIALSD
+743 DGSWTCRIALSN

-780 TVPQASQPEQPPQPV
+780 TVPQASQPSQPSQPV

-834 DDLRWYEAT
+834 DDLRWYEA
-843 KQPDGSWTCRVPLAN
+843 
-858 HKSAGGFFLHAY
+858 
-870 GNNKKN
+870 KK
-876 LVAHT
+876 
-881 TAYVEKIPGPEMK
+881 
-894 AALSADGRYLDV
+894 
-906 TLTGRSDLSQV
+906 
-917 WFPTWSQ
+917 
-924 VNGQDDLRWH
+924 
-934 EAARQADGSWTCR
+934 
-947 IALSD
+947 
-952 HSGTGVYFIHAY
+952 
-964 GNTKKNLVAHT
+964 
-975 TVTVPQASQPE
+975 
-986 QPPQPVRSGMQAVL
+986 
-1000 SADGRY
+1000 
-1006 LDVTLAGRSDLTKVW
+1006 
-1021 FPTWS
+1021 
-1026 AVNGQDDLRWY
+1026 
-1037 EATKQPDGSW
+1037 
-1047 TCRVPLANHKSA
+1047 
-1059 GGFFLHAYGNN
+1059 
-1070 KKNLVA
+1070 
-1076 HTTASVSQ
+1076 
-1084 VVSPQVWTRLH
+1084 
-1095 DGGRYM
+1095 
-1101 TVTLTGRSDLTK
+1101 
-1113 VWFPT
+1113 
-1118 WGAANGQD
+1118 
-1126 DLQWYQAV
+1126 
-1134 RQSNGDWSYT
+1134 QSNGDWTYT
-1144 VNLSQHRDKGTYF
+1144 VTLARHKGAGTYF

-1162 NTRQNLVAHTTAYV
+1162 NSKQNLVAHTTAYV
-1176 S
+1176 I

>member
-1 MKVIQKSG
+1 M
-9 AWLWALLA
+9 
-17 ALLLTV
+17 
-23 LLTATAFAGD
+23 
-33 NDFRCWTVDARQWT
+33 
-47 NQGYQSEKDGVW
+47 
-59 YLFLPQDESPA
+59 
-70 DTVLS
+70 
-75 FSGRVTAASAG
+75 
-86 ALDREGGTLTGAFA
+86 
-100 DRDRV
+100 
-105 TLTLEGG
+105 
-112 RTETVCLRQSSLP
+112 
-125 SLRLILNGT
+125 
-134 TLDQIHQDK
+134 
-143 DVKYPGNDLVLT
+143 
-155 DGDDVLTGAVEI
+155 
-167 KGRGNSTWREYAKK
+167 
-181 PYQIKFSK
+181 
-189 KTSVLGMPAAK
+189 
-200 KWILLAN
+200 
-207 ASDDSMIRTRLVY
+207 
-220 DAAEQMDFPFVT
+220 
-232 EYQYVD
+232 
-238 LWIDGQY
+238 
-245 LGVYLLGEKAEIG
+245 
-258 KGRLNLQDP
+258 
-267 AGAMFEL
+267 
-274 DNGFAT
+274 
-280 DEDHYFF
+280 
-287 EGRLNSY
+287 
-294 FALKEIV
+294 
-301 EEDDEHIQQA
+301 EEDDAHIAQA
-311 MTNFQ
+311 MSNFQ
-316 TAMTRLTT
+316 TAMTRFTT
-324 ALTSQ
+324 ALTSEC
-329 GWENLS
+329 WENLS
-335 LSQLNEM
+335 LDQLNAM

-427 ARYKPLLTGMAGQV
+427 ARYKPVLTGMAGQV

-475 PTYDEAL
+475 PTYDEAI
-482 SRVRTWLTGRAGA
+482 SRVRTWLTGRANA

-556 EVPLINHQETGTYMV
+556 EVPLVNHQETGTYMV

-623 TRVWFPTWSQ
+623 TQVWFPTWSE

-711 TGRSDLSQV
+711 TGRGDLTQV

-728 NGQDDLRWHEAARQA
+728 NGQDDLRWHEAARQT

-780 TVPQASQPEQPPQPV
+780 TVPQASQP
-795 RSGMQAV
+795 
-802 LSADGRYL
+802 
-810 DVTLAGRSDLTKVW
+810 
-824 FPTWSAVNGQ
+824 
-834 DDLRWYEAT
+834 
-843 KQPDGSWTCRVPLAN
+843 
-858 HKSAGGFFLHAY
+858 
-870 GNNKKN
+870 
-876 LVAHT
+876 
-881 TAYVEKIPGPEMK
+881 
-894 AALSADGRYLDV
+894 
-906 TLTGRSDLSQV
+906 
-917 WFPTWSQ
+917 
-924 VNGQDDLRWH
+924 
-934 EAARQADGSWTCR
+934 
-947 IALSD
+947 
-952 HSGTGVYFIHAY
+952 
-964 GNTKKNLVAHT
+964 
-975 TVTVPQASQPE
+975 SQPSQPG